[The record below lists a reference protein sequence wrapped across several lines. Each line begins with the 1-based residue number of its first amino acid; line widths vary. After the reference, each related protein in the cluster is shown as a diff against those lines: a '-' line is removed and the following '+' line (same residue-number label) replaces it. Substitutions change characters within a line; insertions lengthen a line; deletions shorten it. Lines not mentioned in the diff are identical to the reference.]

1 MDDTRIFSVIDG
13 HVDLLYKMEKD
24 KRKFSEHSQTGHCDL
39 PRMKKGNVL
48 AVLLAIYPSSKL
60 NHILKGLDLWFKFI
74 SNPVNEFMQIK
85 KVDDFE
91 KAENLAK
98 RGAVLHFEGAGGID
112 DKFRLLRIGAHLGL
126 RSLGL
131 SWSNV
136 NKYATGAMFKNPQK
150 TTGLTEIGKK
160 LVIEAQSLGITVDVS
175 HLNDPSFWNFYE
187 ITEKPFFA
195 SHSNARS
202 IANHPRNLTD
212 DQIKAIHEK
221 HGTVGINFSMGFL
234 NAENPGKEN
243 YQMEFDT
250 IKNHIDHI
258 IDISDINTVAI
269 GSDFD
274 GTTTPN
280 CLRDCSKFPDLW
292 NYLLE
297 NGYSNQDI
305 DKISH
310 ENLLRLFKETWN

>member
-1 MDDTRIFSVIDG
+1 MNDTQNFSVIDG
-13 HVDLLYKMEKD
+13 HVDLLYKMKKD
-24 KRKFSEHSQTGHCDL
+24 KRNFSEGSQTGHYDL

-60 NHILKGLDLWFKFI
+60 NHILRGLDLWFKFI
-74 SNPVNEFMQIK
+74 SNTVNEFVQIRNVGDFK
-85 KVDDFE
+85 K
-91 KAENLAK
+91 AQNLGK

-136 NKYATGAMFKNPQK
+136 NKYATGAMFQDPQK
-150 TTGLTEIGKK
+150 TTGLTELGKK
-160 LVIEAQSLGITVDVS
+160 LVNEAQSLGITIDVS
-175 HLNDPSFWNFYE
+175 HLNDPSFWDFCE

-234 NAENPGKEN
+234 NAEQPGKEDYN
-243 YQMEFDT
+243 MGLNS
-250 IKNHIDHI
+250 IKDHIDRI
-258 IDISDINTVAI
+258 INISDINTIAI

-280 CLRDCSKFPDLW
+280 CLKDCSKFPDLW

-297 NGYSNQDI
+297 NGYSKQDI

-310 ENLLRLFKETWN
+310 DNLLRLFKETWL

>member
-1 MDDTRIFSVIDG
+1 MNDTQNYSVIDG
-13 HVDLLYKMEKD
+13 HVDLLYKMKKD
-24 KRKFSEHSQTGHCDL
+24 KRNFSEHSQTGHYDL
-39 PRMKKGNVL
+39 PRMKEGNVS

-60 NHILKGLDLWFKFI
+60 NHILRGLDLWFKFI
-74 SNPVNEFMQIK
+74 SNTVNEFVQIRNVEDFK
-85 KVDDFE
+85 K
-91 KAENLAK
+91 AQNLGK

-136 NKYATGAMFKNPQK
+136 NKYATGAMFQNPQK
-150 TTGLTEIGKK
+150 TTGLTELGKK
-160 LVIEAQSLGITVDVS
+160 LVNEAQSLGITVDVS
-175 HLNDPSFWNFYE
+175 HLNDPSFWDFCE

-234 NAENPGKEN
+234 NAEQPGKEDYN
-243 YQMEFDT
+243 MGLNS
-250 IKNHIDHI
+250 IKDHIDRI
-258 IDISDINTVAI
+258 INISDINTIAI

-280 CLRDCSKFPDLW
+280 CLKDCSKFPDLW

-297 NGYSNQDI
+297 NGYSKQDI

-310 ENLLRLFKETWN
+310 DNLLRLFKETWL

>member
-1 MDDTRIFSVIDG
+1 MSDTQTFSVIDG
-13 HVDLLYKMEKD
+13 HIDLLYKMRKD
-24 KRKFSEHSQTGHCDL
+24 KRKFSDHSQTGHYDL
-39 PRMKKGNVL
+39 PRMKEGNVL

-60 NHILKGLDLWFKFI
+60 NHILRGIDLWFEFI
-74 SNPVNEFMQIK
+74 SNPVNEFVQIK
-85 KVDDFE
+85 KVEDFK
-91 KAENLAK
+91 KAQNLGK

-131 SWSNV
+131 SWSNE
-136 NKYATGAMFKNPQK
+136 
-150 TTGLTEIGKK
+150 LGKK
-160 LVIEAQSLGITVDVS
+160 LVIEAQSLGITIDVS

-212 DQIKAIHEK
+212 DQIKSIHEK

-234 NAENPGKEN
+234 NAEKPGKEN
-243 YQMEFDT
+243 YEMYFDT

-258 IDISDINTVAI
+258 INITDINTIAI

-280 CLRDCSKFPDLW
+280 CLKDCSKFPDLW

-297 NGYSNQDI
+297 NGYSKQDI

>member
-1 MDDTRIFSVIDG
+1 MIDTQNFSVIDG
-13 HVDLLYKMEKD
+13 HVDLLYKMKKD
-24 KRKFSEHSQTGHCDL
+24 KRNFSEHSQTGHYDL
-39 PRMKKGNVL
+39 PRMKEGNVS

-60 NHILKGLDLWFKFI
+60 NHILRGLDLWFKFI
-74 SNPVNEFMQIK
+74 SNTVNEFVQIRNVEDFK
-85 KVDDFE
+85 K
-91 KAENLAK
+91 AQNLGK

-136 NKYATGAMFKNPQK
+136 NKYATGAMFTDPQK
-150 TTGLTEIGKK
+150 TTGLTELGKK
-160 LVIEAQSLGITVDVS
+160 LVNEAQSLGITVDVS
-175 HLNDPSFWNFYE
+175 HLNDPSFWDFCE

-234 NAENPGKEN
+234 NAEQPGKEDYN
-243 YQMEFDT
+243 MGLNS
-250 IKNHIDHI
+250 IKDHIDRI
-258 IDISDINTVAI
+258 INISDINTIAI

-280 CLRDCSKFPDLW
+280 CLKDCSKFPDLW

-297 NGYSNQDI
+297 NGYSKQDI

-310 ENLLRLFKETWN
+310 DNLLRLFKETWL

>member
-1 MDDTRIFSVIDG
+1 M
-13 HVDLLYKMEKD
+13 KKD
-24 KRKFSEHSQTGHCDL
+24 KRNFSEGSQTGHYDL

-60 NHILKGLDLWFKFI
+60 NHILRGLDLWFEFI

-91 KAENLAK
+91 KAQNLGK
-98 RGAVLHFEGAGGID
+98 RGGVLHFEGAGGID

-136 NKYATGAMFKNPQK
+136 NKYATGAMFQDPQK
-150 TTGLTEIGKK
+150 TTGLTELGKK
-160 LVIEAQSLGITVDVS
+160 LVNEAQSLGITIDVS
-175 HLNDPSFWNFYE
+175 HLNDPSFWDFCE

-234 NAENPGKEN
+234 NAEQPGKEDYN
-243 YQMEFDT
+243 MGLNS
-250 IKNHIDHI
+250 IKDHIDRI
-258 IDISDINTVAI
+258 INISDINTIAI

-280 CLRDCSKFPDLW
+280 CLKDCSKFPDLW

-297 NGYSNQDI
+297 NGYSKQDI

-310 ENLLRLFKETWN
+310 DNLLRLFKETWL

>member
-1 MDDTRIFSVIDG
+1 MNDTQDFSVIDG
-13 HVDLLYKMEKD
+13 HVDLLYKMKKD
-24 KRKFSEHSQTGHCDL
+24 KRNFSEGSQTGHYDL

-60 NHILKGLDLWFKFI
+60 NHILRGLDQWFEFI
-74 SNPVNEFMQIK
+74 SNPVNEFVQIRNVGDFK
-85 KVDDFE
+85 K
-91 KAENLAK
+91 AQNLGK

-136 NKYATGAMFKNPQK
+136 NKYATGAMFQDPQK
-150 TTGLTEIGKK
+150 TTGLTELGKK
-160 LVIEAQSLGITVDVS
+160 LVNEAQSLGITIDVS
-175 HLNDPSFWNFYE
+175 HLNDPSFWDFCE

-234 NAENPGKEN
+234 NAEQPGKEDYN
-243 YQMEFDT
+243 MGLNS
-250 IKNHIDHI
+250 IKDHIDRI
-258 IDISDINTVAI
+258 INISDINTIAI

-280 CLRDCSKFPDLW
+280 CLKDCSKFPDLW

-297 NGYSNQDI
+297 NGYSKQDI

-310 ENLLRLFKETWN
+310 DNLLRLFKETWL